1 MTDIQTIIR
10 LLQSR
15 RFTLSDEKRLQAE
28 IEEVLTDA
36 GIEHVREYR
45 LDAGSIIDFFI
56 SGVGIEVKRRGSK
69 LEIWRQLERY
79 AEFYEVET
87 LILVT
92 NVPMGCPSVVKGKPI
107 YVVNLAKAWL

>member
-1 MTDIQTIIR
+1 MTDVQSIIR

-28 IEEVLTDA
+28 IEEVLTSF
-36 GIEHVREYR
+36 GIEHAREYR
-45 LDAGSIIDFFI
+45 LDAGSIIDFMVGGI
-56 SGVGIEVKRRGSK
+56 GVEVKIKGSK

-79 AEFYEVET
+79 AEFDEIET

>member
-1 MTDIQTIIR
+1 MTDVKPIIR
-10 LLQSR
+10 ILQSR

-36 GIEHVREYR
+36 GIKHVREYR

-56 SGVGIEVKRRGSK
+56 SGTGIEVKRRGSK

-79 AEFYEVET
+79 AEFDEVET

>member
-28 IEEVLTDA
+28 IDEVLTDS
-36 GIEHVREYR
+36 GIEHEREYR

-56 SGVGIEVKRRGSK
+56 DGIGAEIKVKGGRS
-69 LEIWRQLERY
+69 EIFRQLERY
-79 AEFYEVET
+79 AAFDEVKQ

-92 NVPMGCPSVVKGKPI
+92 NVPMGCPPEINGKPV